1 MEFLWGQEQTKMS
14 KLRFSLEIVF
24 LVYLLNLG
32 RKVIFSVWRWLGMV
46 VALGRRRDKVR
57 SSRLSSSALKVSCV
71 QKKNAGRQESKR
83 EGGKERKRKK
93 KYCFMSSFFY
103 RCLRKK
109 LRKVRQNPTS
119 TNWLSSISRNCW
131 GLLKGHPWW
140 REANGLR
147 LDATCRKPC
156 LYWGKEH
163 PRWYPILGDSS
174 CVHSWS
180 LLQYGRKNTWRTPW
194 VLTFSPDYYWS
205 FMCNCD
211 FILFSSSMET
221 IVKKCFGVLNF

>member
-1 MEFLWGQEQTKMS
+1 MS

-32 RKVIFSVWRWLGMV
+32 RKVIFSVWRSLGMV

-93 KYCFMSSFFY
+93 KYCFISSFFY

-131 GLLKGHPWW
+131 GLLKGHP
-140 REANGLR
+140 
-147 LDATCRKPC
+147 
-156 LYWGKEH
+156 
-163 PRWYPILGDSS
+163 
-174 CVHSWS
+174 
-180 LLQYGRKNTWRTPW
+180 
-194 VLTFSPDYYWS
+194 
-205 FMCNCD
+205 
-211 FILFSSSMET
+211 
-221 IVKKCFGVLNF
+221 